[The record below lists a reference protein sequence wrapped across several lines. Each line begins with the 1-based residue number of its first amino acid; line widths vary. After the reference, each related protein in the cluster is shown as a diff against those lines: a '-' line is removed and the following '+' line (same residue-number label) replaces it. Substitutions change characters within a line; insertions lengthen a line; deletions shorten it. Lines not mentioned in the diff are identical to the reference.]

1 MIVPL
6 TVISIPFGVLV
17 GSNYIRA
24 IPIELYEAGRLDGA
38 NDWQFFWRILVP
50 VCRPIISVIAIFT
63 FLAAW
68 NEYLLPLLFI
78 QSTDLQVLTQ
88 VPTYFQSERLVDTPK
103 IFAANILI
111 SLPIV
116 AAYIALQKS
125 FRSGMSSG
133 VVK

>member
-1 MIVPL
+1 M
-6 TVISIPFGVLV
+6 
-17 GSNYIRA
+17 
-24 IPIELYEAGRLDGA
+24 PI
-38 NDWQFFWRILVP
+38 
-50 VCRPIISVIAIFT
+50 CRPILSVVAIFT

-111 SLPIV
+111 SLPV
-116 AAYIALQKS
+116 VVVFVVLQKT
-125 FRSGMSSG
+125 FRTGISAGA
-133 VVK
+133 VK